1 MRKTIYEA
9 PETEVVLIQCELS
22 NLQGGSLIVNEDNNQ
37 TPLDEGD
44 DDF

>member
-1 MRKTIYEA
+1 MRKTIYET

-22 NLQGGSLIVNEDNNQ
+22 NLQGGTFNDDNNQ

-44 DDF
+44 ETF